1 MSSLKSFHYAP
12 ILRYVNHEKIDVNSM
27 LGGIEIMT
35 APYMS
40 QDKGGPGTDVATNT
54 KVRVEKPSMYKV
66 LLLNDDYTPM
76 DFVILVLQRFF
87 HKDHQEAVEI
97 MMHVHNKGIGVCGVY
112 TYEVAETKV
121 AQVMSFARE
130 HEHPLQCTTERD

>member
-1 MSSLKSFHYAP
+1 MMC
-12 ILRYVNHEKIDVNSM
+12 SM
-27 LGGIEIMT
+27 ETGYTPVMGQNDEGT
-35 APYMS
+35 
-40 QDKGGPGTDVATNT
+40 GTDVVTNT

>member
-1 MSSLKSFHYAP
+1 MQYD
-12 ILRYVNHEKIDVNSM
+12 HEYEAVLM
-27 LGGIEIMT
+27 GGE
-35 APYMS
+35 P
-40 QDKGGPGTDVATNT
+40 DKDGGGAGTDVVAQTRT
-54 KVRVEKPSMYKV
+54 RVKKPSMYKV

-97 MMHVHNKGIGVCGVY
+97 MMQVHRKGTGVCGVY

-121 AQVMSFARE
+121 ALVMQFSQQ
-130 HEHPLQCTTERD
+130 HEHPLQCTMERD

>member
-1 MSSLKSFHYAP
+1 
-12 ILRYVNHEKIDVNSM
+12 
-27 LGGIEIMT
+27 MT
-35 APYMS
+35 AMMCSNDIVTAPVMGS
-40 QDKGGPGTDVATNT
+40 NEEGPGTDVVTGT

-121 AQVMSFARE
+121 AQVMSFAGE